1 MKMARIDTA
10 LNNVAVRR
18 LYSRSGNGSSPVSTC
33 TASERGVDPFH
44 YTVLTLA
51 SLSVSVVG
59 ATGIGFGGTKI
70 YDFPVGIIH
79 VLGVTVNI
87 TYDTSGCDL
96 DDADGGDF
104 GCGTTAPDDATITGT
119 DVDLCP
125 STSVDPLSGGGT
137 AYLAANA
144 LFDGHSTAK
153 DMYFNQLID
162 DADIGATE
170 ALLVNGTIIVT
181 WVQLGDY

>member
-1 MKMARIDTA
+1 MRIDDV
-10 LNNVAVRR
+10 LDNILIRR
-18 LYSRSGNGSSPVSTC
+18 AYCKSGNGAASVSTV
-33 TASERGVDPFH
+33 TADERGVDPFH
-44 YTVLTLA
+44 CTVLTLA

-59 ATGIGFGGTKI
+59 ASGIGFGGTKM
-70 YDFPVGIIH
+70 YDFPEGLIH
-79 VLGVTVNI
+79 VLGVTANV
-87 TYDTSGCDL
+87 TYDTDSCDL

-104 GCGTTAPDDATITGT
+104 GCGTTAPDDASIDGT

-144 LFDGHSTAK
+144 LFDGTSTAK

-162 DADIGATE
+162 DADIAATE
-170 ALLVNGTIIVT
+170 ALLVNGTISVLWLIV
-181 WVQLGDY
+181 GDY